1 MTEFLDDL
9 FGLAIFFAPSI
20 AAFALAAFPPLRHRR
35 QPARLFIIGA
45 ASGAVAAFFSIS
57 LMLRGRISSRAFLL
71 IFPITTSST
80 SFDRREHVYEMWAV
94 PWRKNDPHRSVALLI
109 QADFTPEEAI
119 EKCEVGDREDDS
131 DEPPNQTH
139 AQAVSSRFG
148 VMDGQAVFRISACRQ
163 KGRVHCERRAAEC
176 AGNVHAR

>member
-20 AAFALAAFPPLRHRR
+20 AAFALAAFSPLRHRR

-71 IFPITTSST
+71 IVAISIVSGALISFLTSSET
-80 SFDRREHVYEMWAV
+80 ISQKKRDEVARKSDDQS
-94 PWRKNDPHRSVALLI
+94 WRA
-109 QADFTPEEAI
+109 
-119 EKCEVGDREDDS
+119 
-131 DEPPNQTH
+131 
-139 AQAVSSRFG
+139 
-148 VMDGQAVFRISACRQ
+148 
-163 KGRVHCERRAAEC
+163 
-176 AGNVHAR
+176 